1 MSIDDM
7 LLRIPVH
14 VRAALEDA
22 FHLQVRTAYIKHL
35 NDKLAAFQV
44 AVPQAALPSQP
55 TIVPKITPLKAAKA
69 TAEISG
75 IIQGKRKASGTPTRS
90 QQNIANPGAAITA
103 TTTAAAGTSAAKCI
117 EMLNSDSNDTDDTI
131 PPPAFPKKEH
141 GLTLIHGIDIKNHL
155 DLLKSD
161 LSIIFVK
168 PEPGT
173 PNTNYL
179 NRIHFPAT
187 VLTITEAPVSVM
199 NLLSHIK
206 NIGNRKDVSTD
217 NIIGFLSTNGVKL
230 APLTDDYKTIMTTDH
245 ESPIIIE

>member
-1 MSIDDM
+1 MIGYIYSYGLSLVSPSIVTRV
-7 LLRIPVH
+7 LRLH
-14 VRAALEDA
+14 M
-22 FHLQVRTAYIKHL
+22 HLSNELT
-35 NDKLAAFQV
+35 AFQA
-44 AVPQAALPSQP
+44 AVPQAALPLLP
-55 TIVPKITPLKAAKA
+55 TIVPKITPYKVAKA
-69 TAEISG
+69 TTEASG
-75 IIQGKRKASGTPTRS
+75 VIPGKRKASGTPTRA
-90 QQNIANPGAAITA
+90 QQKAANPAAAIAATA
-103 TTTAAAGTSAAKCI
+103 LATAGGTSTTQCI
-117 EMLNSDSNDTDDTI
+117 EMLDSDSDHTDNTI